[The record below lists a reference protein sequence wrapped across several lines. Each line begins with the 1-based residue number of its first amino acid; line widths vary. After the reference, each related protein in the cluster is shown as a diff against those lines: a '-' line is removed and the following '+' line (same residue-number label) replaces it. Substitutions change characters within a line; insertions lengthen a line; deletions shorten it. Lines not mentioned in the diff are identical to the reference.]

1 MGSVGQQWQKY
12 TYDEIGFC
20 TTLEER
26 LPVRTTA
33 TEPVVAGCRS
43 VNVGPCHFP
52 PRPYEMR

>member
-26 LPVRTTA
+26 LL
-33 TEPVVAGCRS
+33 
-43 VNVGPCHFP
+43 GPQQQSQWWQDA
-52 PRPYEMR
+52 EV